1 MRISQAAPRT
11 RTVAAEIPADLAL
24 IKELVST
31 KDYKFLHPPSQ
42 HRLQNIKELQA
53 WFTGI
58 AKMLDRFPDIE
69 AFMFGTAA
77 SLNEDQELSIRITAV
92 KSEKG
97 VKLEHSPP
105 DDDALRRAISVELR
119 TFDREFTD
127 FNVVA
132 EFLSVTSYAKEIRA
146 SQDLYH
152 FIAPTLF
159 HASVDAKKILSRVA
173 QYKSPEF
180 QETVTVGDK
189 LGGGTP
195 VSDLKVYVFP
205 SEQRITN
212 AKSVTFHY
220 VKGEQKPESRLHQL
234 IRPHLWRW
242 LEIALGG
249 GDFAHFLTMGWEEDH
264 TEVFQQLILQ
274 QNREREETDQVFA
287 ILDVQD
293 SLRTKLATVSLQT
306 WYLQSM
312 KAVEKVN
319 AVTRTYKAGCNLMIL
334 PQSFVDS
341 MYMVHAHHDGYSE
354 ILSRVSRENDGYVP
368 IKELQRQIG
377 MQLADRNRNKTFTDW
392 SAKNAKPS
400 NQQRI
405 QTSQTSVNAISAKV
419 PDTQIDV
426 CYKFQE
432 DKCKLGSDCPHP
444 HRKVAVPAAVCSKW
458 LADRSSCDHS
468 CNKLHETWSALIKKI
483 NSGEISAEKE
493 KKGKIVKGKN
503 GKGGNNAP
511 SPTPTPT
518 PTTTSVNSTPAQPE
532 PCTRCG
538 KKGHIFDKCWAFNHA
553 DGHRLISQK
562 PCPEPEGFKA
572 DRQARFDREQGD
584 KGKGA
589 AITAFTST
597 MPIEDYYEEEECY
610 WPSTGRAQIHMLKAG
625 DKDPRL

>member
-1 MRISQAAPRT
+1 MQVSQAAPRT

-31 KDYKFLHPPSQ
+31 KEYKFLHPPSQ

-69 AFMFGTAA
+69 AFMFGTAG

-97 VKLEHSPP
+97 VKQEHSPP

-132 EFLSVTSYAKEIRA
+132 EFLSFTSYAKEIRA

-242 LEIALGG
+242 LQIALGG

-293 SLRTKLATVSLQT
+293 SLRTKLATISLQT
-306 WYLQSM
+306 WYIQSM

-354 ILSRVSRENDGYVP
+354 ILSRVSRENEGYVP

-377 MQLADRNRNKTFTDW
+377 MQLADRNRNKSFTDW

-405 QTSQTSVNAISAKV
+405 QTSQTSVNVISAKV

-432 DKCKLGSDCPHP
+432 DKCKLGADCPHP
-444 HRKVAVPAAVCSKW
+444 HRKVAAPAAACSKW
-458 LADRSSCDHS
+458 LADKSSCDHS
-468 CNKLHETWSALIKKI
+468 CNKLHETWYALIKKI

-503 GKGGNNAP
+503 GKGGSNAP
-511 SPTPTPT
+511 ASSPTPTPE
-518 PTTTSVNSTPAQPE
+518 TTSVNSTPAQPE

-538 KKGHIFDKCWAFNHA
+538 KKGHSFDKCWAFNHA
-553 DGHRLISQK
+553 DGHRLTSQK
-562 PCPEPEGFKA
+562 PCPEPEEFKA
-572 DRQARFDREQGD
+572 DRQARYDREQGD
-584 KGKGA
+584 KGKGT

-597 MPIEDYYEEEECY
+597 MPIEDYYEEEQCY
-610 WPSTGRAQIHMLKAG
+610 WPSPDRAQIHMLKAG
-625 DKDPRL
+625 DLDPRL

>member
-1 MRISQAAPRT
+1 MQVSHAAPRT

-31 KDYKFLHPPSQ
+31 KEYKFLHPPSQ
-42 HRLQNIKELQA
+42 HRLQSIKDLQA
-53 WFTGI
+53 WFTDI
-58 AKMLDRFPDIE
+58 AKMLDRFPNIE

-92 KSEKG
+92 KSEIG
-97 VKLEHSPP
+97 VKQEHSPP
-105 DDDALRRAISVELR
+105 DNDALRRAISVELR
-119 TFDREFTD
+119 RFDREFTD

-132 EFLSVTSYAKEIRA
+132 EFLSTTSYAKEIRA

-159 HASVDAKKILSRVA
+159 HPSVDAKKILSRVA

-220 VKGEQKPESRLHQL
+220 VKGDQKPESRIHQL
-234 IRPHLWRW
+234 LRPHLWRW

-264 TEVFQQLILQ
+264 AEVFQQLILQ
-274 QNREREETDQVFA
+274 QDREREETDQVFA

-293 SLRTKLATVSLQT
+293 SLRTKSATVSLKT
-306 WYLQSM
+306 WYLQST

-334 PQSFVDS
+334 PQAFVDS
-341 MYMVHAHHDGYSE
+341 MYMVHAHHDGYAE
-354 ILSRVSRENDGYVP
+354 ILSRVSRENEGYVP

-377 MQLADRNRNKTFTDW
+377 MQLADKNRNKTFTDW
-392 SAKNAKPS
+392 SAKNTKSS

-405 QTSQTSVNAISAKV
+405 QPSQTSVNVTLAKV

-426 CYKFQE
+426 CFKFQE
-432 DKCKLGSDCPHP
+432 DKCKLGADCQYP
-444 HRKVAVPAAVCSKW
+444 HRKIAVPGAACSKW
-458 LADRSSCDHS
+458 LADKSSCDHS
-468 CNKLHETWSALIKKI
+468 CNKLHETWAALIKKI
-483 NSGEISAEKE
+483 KSGEISADKE
-493 KKGKIVKGKN
+493 KKGKIVKGRS
-503 GKGGNNAP
+503 GKGGSNAP
-511 SPTPTPT
+511 DPTPTPT
-518 PTTTSVNSTPAQPE
+518 PASVVSTPSQPE
-532 PCTRCG
+532 LCTRCG
-538 KKGHIFDKCWAFNHA
+538 KKGHVFDKCWVFNHA
-553 DGHRLISQK
+553 DGHRLTSQK
-562 PCPEPEGFKA
+562 PCPEPEVFKA
-572 DRQARFDREQGD
+572 DRQARYDREQGD
-584 KGKGA
+584 KGKA
-589 AITAFTST
+589 TTITAFTST
-597 MPIEDYYEEEECY
+597 IPIEEDHYEEEACY
-610 WPSTGRAQIHMLKAG
+610 WPSAQINMLKTGAG
-625 DKDPRL
+625 DPRL

>member
-1 MRISQAAPRT
+1 MQSSKLVPVASQAAST
-11 RTVAAEIPADLAL
+11 SSDEKAL
-24 IKELVST
+24 ISELLSVKE
-31 KDYKFLHPPSQ
+31 YKFLHPPSQ

-58 AKMLDRFPDIE
+58 AKMLDRFPNVE
-69 AFMFGTAA
+69 AFLFGTAA

-97 VKLEHSPP
+97 VKQEHSPP
-105 DDDALRRAISVELR
+105 DDITLRRAIAVELR
-119 TFDREFTD
+119 TFDRDFTD

-132 EFLSVTSYAKEIRA
+132 EFLSATSYAKEIRA

-159 HASVDAKKILSRVA
+159 HPSVDAKQILSRIA

-180 QETVTVGDK
+180 QETVTIGDK

-220 VKGEQKPESRLHQL
+220 VRGDQKPESRLHQL
-234 IRPHLWRW
+234 LRPHLWRW

-249 GDFAHFLTMGWEEDH
+249 GDFSHFLTMGWEEDH
-264 TEVFQQLILQ
+264 SEVFQQLILQ

-293 SLRTKLATVSLQT
+293 SLRTKLATVSLHT

-341 MYMVHAHHDGYSE
+341 MYLVHAHHDGYSE
-354 ILSRVSRENDGYVP
+354 VLSRVSRENEGYVP
-368 IKELQRQIG
+368 IKELQRQIE
-377 MQLADRNRNKTFTDW
+377 MQLADKNRNKTFTDW
-392 SAKNAKPS
+392 RAKNANLS

-405 QTSQTSVNAISAKV
+405 NPRSNTSQTSVNAISAQV
-419 PDTQIDV
+419 PNTQMDV
-426 CYKFQE
+426 CFKFQD
-432 DKCKLGSDCPHP
+432 DKCKLGAQCPHP
-444 HRKVAVPAAVCSKW
+444 HRKIAVPVAACSKW
-458 LADRSSCDHS
+458 LADKSSCDHS
-468 CNKLHETWSALIKKI
+468 CNKLHETWYALIKKI
-483 NSGEISAEKE
+483 NSGEISA
-493 KKGKIVKGKN
+493 
-503 GKGGNNAP
+503 
-511 SPTPTPT
+511 
-518 PTTTSVNSTPAQPE
+518 
-532 PCTRCG
+532 
-538 KKGHIFDKCWAFNHA
+538 D
-553 DGHRLISQK
+553 
-562 PCPEPEGFKA
+562 
-572 DRQARFDREQGD
+572 
-584 KGKGA
+584 
-589 AITAFTST
+589 
-597 MPIEDYYEEEECY
+597 
-610 WPSTGRAQIHMLKAG
+610 TG
-625 DKDPRL
+625 